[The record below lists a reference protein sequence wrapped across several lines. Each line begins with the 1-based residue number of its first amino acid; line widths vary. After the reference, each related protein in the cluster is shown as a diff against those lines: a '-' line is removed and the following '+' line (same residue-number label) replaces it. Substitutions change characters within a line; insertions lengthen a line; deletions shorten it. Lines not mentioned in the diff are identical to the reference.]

1 MTERCKSILVL
12 MWDAARCRAIDGVS
26 LAAIDTATRRE
37 APMPDTKPAKPDYP
51 PIRRI
56 VTGHEAGGIAKVL
69 IDAPATNWKSGSPG
83 TVSTLVWSTD
93 STPAD
98 IAVGEPIEDC
108 GARVLGTAPPAK
120 GTRFA
125 VIDFPPGNSG
135 RMHRTETID
144 YVIVISGEID
154 MDMDDSTVH
163 LKAGDVMVQRGTN
176 HAWVNRG
183 RERARV
189 AFVLIDASPLGI
201 GHPVVGGAS
210 PR

>member
-1 MTERCKSILVL
+1 MRS
-12 MWDAARCRAIDGVS
+12 DR
-26 LAAIDTATRRE
+26 
-37 APMPDTKPAKPDYP
+37 PDYP

-56 VTGHEAGGIAKVL
+56 VTGHDAREIAKV
-69 IDAPATNWKSGSPG
+69 ITDGPATNWKSGSPG
-83 TVSTLVWSTD
+83 TVSTLIWSTD

-98 IAVGEPIEDC
+98 ISLGETIEDL
-108 GARVLGTAPPAK
+108 GARMLGTAPPAN

-135 RMHRTETID
+135 RMHRTETVD

-154 MDMDDSTVH
+154 MDMDNSTVR
-163 LKAGDVMVQRGTN
+163 LKAGDVMVQRGTH

-183 RERARV
+183 TERARL
-189 AFVLIDASPLGI
+189 AFVLIDAAPLGI
-201 GHPVVGGAS
+201 GHPVAGGAS

>member
-1 MTERCKSILVL
+1 
-12 MWDAARCRAIDGVS
+12 
-26 LAAIDTATRRE
+26 
-37 APMPDTKPAKPDYP
+37 MPDMTAKPDYP

-56 VTGHEAGGIAKVL
+56 VTGHDADGTAKVL
-69 IDAPATNWKSGSPG
+69 IDSPATNWKSGSPG
-83 TVSTLVWSTD
+83 TVSTLIWSTD
-93 STPAD
+93 ASPAD
-98 IAVGEPIEDC
+98 IAIGETIEDC
-108 GARVLGTAPPAK
+108 GARTLGTAPPAK

-144 YVIVISGEID
+144 YVIVIEGEID
-154 MDMDDSTVH
+154 MDMDGSTIH
-163 LKAGDVMVQRGTN
+163 LKAGDVMIQRGTN

-183 RERARV
+183 RGRARV
-189 AFVLIDASPLGI
+189 AFVLIDAAPLGI